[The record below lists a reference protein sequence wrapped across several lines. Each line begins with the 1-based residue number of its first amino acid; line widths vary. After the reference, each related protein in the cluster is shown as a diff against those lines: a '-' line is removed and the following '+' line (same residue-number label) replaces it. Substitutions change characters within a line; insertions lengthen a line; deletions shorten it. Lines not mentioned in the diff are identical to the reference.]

1 MTTAITPTGHTA
13 TTTTTTTAPN
23 RTAPTTAPSRTT
35 TTTPTATTTTTNTM
49 SAAGTAQHRTN
60 TNIRNTCS
68 PAHCSRLTV
77 KKEPRQCTNSE
88 EIKTVAQEVGNVP
101 TTYQPNTRDKTRQ

>member
-1 MTTAITPTGHTA
+1 MPVLLLLILTPPRWATPMTTTITPTGHTA

-60 TNIRNTCS
+60 TNFRNTCS
-68 PAHCSRLTV
+68 PAHCSRLT
-77 KKEPRQCTNSE
+77 
-88 EIKTVAQEVGNVP
+88 AHGQEG
-101 TTYQPNTRDKTRQ
+101 TTPMHQL